1 MRAQIVKILLALLC
15 VVTIQRGSNTQVVI
29 ADQGY
34 REALNAAVPGL
45 VDGSGM
51 MNTAHPDLATMD
63 SLSLTVW
70 TTASSLT
77 LNGLEYFQAV
87 RHLATSVMSITGT
100 SVSSSIPDLPP
111 TVEVLRI
118 MGHGSVDIDGLPIE
132 LDQLVL
138 QPTPAFEALS
148 VTLLSAPTSITA
160 LLIYQNS
167 MIDWSGTVDVGY
179 VDVHDISSWPLQ
191 DLVLPSMTAGTVD
204 LWNIMVH
211 DLDLSAITTEALFT
225 HTSSAE
231 GQVSWPVGVSSMF
244 LDMGWSTLQS
254 WPSSLETLWLSY
266 GGGCIPPL
274 PDGLRSLEFRF
285 GYECLPNWPTY
296 LDSVGI
302 YGGIEF
308 QYENTANYCSVLNS
322 ECPGAYPALAG
333 LVRMDL
339 NNNGTADADEP
350 MVPSSTVTI
359 APGGQST
366 GCAPDGSWQIGVPP
380 GEHTITAASGYPYA
394 FT

>member
-1 MRAQIVKILLALLC
+1 
-15 VVTIQRGSNTQVVI
+15 
-29 ADQGY
+29 
-34 REALNAAVPGL
+34 
-45 VDGSGM
+45 
-51 MNTAHPDLATMD
+51 
-63 SLSLTVW
+63 
-70 TTASSLT
+70 
-77 LNGLEYFQAV
+77 
-87 RHLATSVMSITGT
+87 
-100 SVSSSIPDLPP
+100 
-111 TVEVLRI
+111 
-118 MGHGSVDIDGLPIE
+118 
-132 LDQLVL
+132 
-138 QPTPAFEALS
+138 
-148 VTLLSAPTSITA
+148 
-160 LLIYQNS
+160 
-167 MIDWSGTVDVGY
+167 
-179 VDVHDISSWPLQ
+179 
-191 DLVLPSMTAGTVD
+191 
-204 LWNIMVH
+204 
-211 DLDLSAITTEALFT
+211 
-225 HTSSAE
+225 
-231 GQVSWPVGVSSMF
+231 MF